1 MMVPSKRCL
10 TLENPKMMANAAAVA
25 DLGHWNPSASDCSSL
40 KEMFEA
46 GRQA

>member
-1 MMVPSKRCL
+1 
-10 TLENPKMMANAAAVA
+10 MMANAAAVA
-25 DLGHWNPSASDCSSL
+25 DVEHRKSSTSDCSSL